1 MSKRILVIDD
11 NRGIRDSFIFALE
24 DTEYIVD
31 TSESGEKGLMME
43 IENKYDLIFLDLKMP
58 GWDGI
63 KTLRELRK
71 IDKSMPIY
79 IVTAFYKEFFNQL
92 KSAREEG
99 LQFEILS
106 KPIDSAQILSVTK
119 DILEMQI
126 DCSLETDHE

>member
-11 NRGIRDSFIFALE
+11 NKGIRDSFTLALE
-24 DTEYIVD
+24 DTEYLVD
-31 TSESGEKGLMME
+31 TSESGEKGVMME
-43 IENKYDLIFLDLKMP
+43 KENKYHLIFLDLKMP

-71 IDKSMPIY
+71 IDQDIPVY

-92 KSAREEG
+92 RTAREEG

-106 KPIDSAQILSVTK
+106 KPIDSVQILSVTK
-119 DILEMQI
+119 DILELQV
-126 DCSLETDHE
+126 